1 MEYLWVSLRLI
12 YAFFLVLVFFPDIRK
27 QKAVQ
32 PDDNV

>member
-12 YAFFLVLVFFPDIRK
+12 YAFFLVLVFFSDIRK

-32 PDDNV
+32 SDDNV